1 MQKIKKLFFSF
12 GFCICAVLSFG
23 QNKILPGPQSINTK
37 LIKFGNY
44 TMGYYFVKDGN
55 PMEIC
60 NYQTEVST
68 NADQVLF
75 SSKLIFL
82 KTNKLWKEQIVLDKN
97 TLKPISR
104 KSERETRNFDIKYA
118 NINKG
123 DYFDIATYPLVLC
136 ALPLN
141 IGYKATIPVIDYD
154 SPNKDKIQN
163 VNITDVKSNI
173 YNSELTGEHQ
183 VWKVSVNEESTG
195 NIYDYFIDKTSR
207 KIYKITVSSKGN
219 NLMLVDKETDFNP
232 FKNKFDKEA
241 TLKMLTKGN
250 SVISGEA
257 FAKDDRSG
265 KDNSKIRIDVLNVN
279 KKQFAPKGTKVILFP
294 YNEYFKEWMELN
306 KRQKKIKGAK
316 PIPLS
321 IDAQLCV
328 LTTEIYNDKGNFEFT
343 NLAEGDYFVSVSFG
357 YTDTFSRREITG
369 TSDIY
374 VNGQYAGTQ
383 LNTDIFD
390 YAQTGDANFQ
400 KIVTIKSNGD
410 TVKIKLK
417 RW

>member
-1 MQKIKKLFFSF
+1 MKKLFLI
-12 GFCICAVLSFG
+12 FCVSVCAVFLFG
-23 QNKILPGPQSINTK
+23 QERILPGDKSLNIN
-37 LIKFGNY
+37 LIKEGKF
-44 TMGYYFVKDGN
+44 TMGYYFVKDGKSL
-55 PMEIC
+55 EIC
-60 NYQTEVST
+60 TYQTEVST
-68 NADQVLF
+68 NGNQLLF

-82 KTNKLWKEQIVLDKN
+82 KSDKVWKEQIVLDKN

-104 KSERETRNFDIKYA
+104 KSERETRAFDIKFA
-118 NINKG
+118 DFNKG
-123 DYFDIATYPLVLC
+123 NYFDIATYPLVLC

-141 IGYKATIPVIDYD
+141 TGYKATIPVIDYD
-154 SPNKDKIQN
+154 SANKNKIQN

-195 NIYDYFIDKTSR
+195 NVYDYFIDKNYR
-207 KIYKITVSSKGN
+207 KIYKITVSSRGN
-219 NLMLVDKETDFNP
+219 NFMLVDKETDFNP
-232 FKNKFDKEA
+232 FRNIFNREA
-241 TLKMLTKGN
+241 TLKMVTKGN

-265 KDNSKIRIDVLNVN
+265 RDDSKIRIDVLNVN
-279 KKQFAPKGTKVILFP
+279 KKQFAPKGTKVVLLP
-294 YNEYFKEWMELN
+294 YTEYFKEWMELN
-306 KRQKKIKGAK
+306 KKQRKIKGAQ

-321 IDAQLCV
+321 EEAKSCV

-343 NLAEGDYFVSVSFG
+343 NLTEGEYFVVISFN
-357 YTDTFSRREITG
+357 YTDTFSRREVTG

-390 YAQTGDANFQ
+390 YEQTGNANFQ
-400 KIVTIKSNGD
+400 KIVTIKSNGE